1 VTANLKAN
9 VKVNTRAQKESVMA
23 AAGVVNAT
31 ASAAIVALT
40 RPRR

>member
-1 VTANLKAN
+1 MAKL
-9 VKVNTRAQKESVMA
+9 KVNTRAQMESAMA